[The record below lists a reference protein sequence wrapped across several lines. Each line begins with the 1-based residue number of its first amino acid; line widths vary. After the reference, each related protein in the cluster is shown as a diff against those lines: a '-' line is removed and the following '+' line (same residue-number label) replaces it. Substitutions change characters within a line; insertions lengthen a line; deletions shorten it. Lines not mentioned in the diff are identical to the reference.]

1 MNIND
6 KPWFLLNPD
15 DIDSQWWRHNKIID
29 IYKATTQ
36 KTIQDSLAHIIIQD
50 GNMGGHFWHF
60 STWYIDDPN
69 RYANIIYTN
78 RWPFNKQLLEMN
90 NNEIVYLND
99 FPDVK
104 FIVYRCKF
112 GLPEQNKYCKI
123 LERIHLQLN

>member
-1 MNIND
+1 MSIND
-6 KPWFLLNPD
+6 KPWVLLNPD
-15 DIDSQWWRHNKIID
+15 DIVSQWWRHNKIID
-29 IYKATTQ
+29 IDKATTK

-50 GNMGGHFWHF
+50 GNTAGHFWHF
-60 STWYIDDPN
+60 SSWYIDDPN
-69 RYANIIYTN
+69 RYCDIIFTHF
-78 RWPFNKQLLEMN
+78 WPFNKQLLEMN

-123 LERIHLQLN
+123 LERIH